1 MARLI
6 IALVCLL
13 SAMQLQADI
22 RLYGEARAGAG
33 GVRHSDL
40 DFYPRFGS
48 FSAGVFI
55 FENIGIEGFVDT
67 SFSSDETDVF
77 EVDITHAAGAAV
89 RLQSPPERGLQAY
102 VLLGFVNFGLKQKEN
117 ENSVGGRRI
126 IKEDFSGVRVSVGLN
141 QRLEFMK
148 GLIFGIEYRNYYAD
162 SGITVDGVSLGLR
175 YEMQ

>member
-6 IALVCLL
+6 LALVFLF

-48 FSAGVFI
+48 FSVGAFI
-55 FENIGIEGFVDT
+55 FENIGIEGFVDAPL
-67 SFSSDETDVF
+67 STDKTGVF
-77 EVDITHAAGAAV
+77 EVDITQASGVAL

-102 VLLGFVNFGLKQKEN
+102 VLLGVVNFGLKQKEN
-117 ENSVGGRRI
+117 ANSVGGQRTI
-126 IKEDFSGVRVSVGLN
+126 EEDFTGVRVSVGLN
-141 QRLEFMK
+141 QRLELVQ
-148 GLIFGIEYRNYYAD
+148 GLIFGIEYRNYHAD